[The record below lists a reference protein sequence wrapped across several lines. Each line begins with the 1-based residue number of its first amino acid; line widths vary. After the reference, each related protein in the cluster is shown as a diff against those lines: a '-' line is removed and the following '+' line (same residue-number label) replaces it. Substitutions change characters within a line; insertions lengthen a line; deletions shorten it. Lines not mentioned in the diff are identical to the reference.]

1 MKYTS
6 ANLKRILIVEFEHG
20 DDLIEQLTALVKK
33 EHILGG
39 AILLIGAMKK
49 ATIVVGPEK
58 ISVPPVPVWKNFDDG
73 REILGVGTIFW
84 KENEPKIHIHAG
96 FGRGDD
102 VLIGC
107 VRKNTEVYLV
117 VECVIFEFDKKTE
130 KKFNSETGIDSIN
143 FENV

>member
-33 EHILGG
+33 ENILGG
-39 AILLIGAMKK
+39 VILLLGAIKQ
-49 ATIVVGPEK
+49 AAIVVGPKK
-58 ISVPPVPVWKNFDDG
+58 ISIPPVPIWKNFDDG

-96 FGRGDD
+96 FGRKDN
-102 VLIGC
+102 VLLGC
-107 VRKNTEVYLV
+107 VRKDTKVYLV
-117 VECVIFEFDKKTE
+117 VECVLFEFDKKTE
-130 KKFNSETGIDSIN
+130 KKFNSEMGIDAIN
-143 FENV
+143 FE